1 MKLKINIDGA
11 CRGNPGPGSSAA
23 IIRDADGKLIK
34 EVAKH
39 LGTCTNNQAEFFA
52 LEMALSQALAM
63 NADEADIFSDSQL
76 LVNQYNGIYRVK
88 NPALAEFMREIK
100 IKASKFRR
108 ITLTHVPREQN
119 GAADR
124 RANLELD
131 RAAKEQK
138 EEAEKARKWLDN
150 QPTLF

>member
-1 MKLKINIDGA
+1 MKLRINIDGA

-23 IIRDADGKLIK
+23 IIRDAEGKLLK
-34 EVAKH
+34 EVARH
-39 LGTCTNNQAEFFA
+39 LGVCTNNQAEFSA

-63 NADEADIFSDSQL
+63 NATEAEIFSDSQL

-100 IKASKFRR
+100 IKAAKFRR
-108 ITLTHVPREQN
+108 VTLTHVPREQN
-119 GAADR
+119 SAADR
-124 RANLELD
+124 RANAELD
-131 RAAKEQK
+131 RVAKEK
-138 EEAEKARKWLDN
+138 KAEAETARKWQDN